1 MLSEAEGSRRR
12 ELQGKAY
19 TAGGGLT
26 DAEARELR
34 DLDAGHSAASA
45 SVPPAEERPEQA
57 AMPERPGGAASA
69 LPDEPDEPDEPDDPD
84 ALDAPVE
91 RNAPGEPHETSA
103 PPRRR
108 RLPAVLLSAAVA
120 LVLGLGVGWL
130 LFQRGDA
137 TPAMTAEQTEVMV
150 ELEKTKTFDAG
161 SVVFVGERYGV
172 SAWRATAQDGAQ
184 NCLALHVDDR
194 QQHNCMPP
202 PDGEETFPQPVNAS
216 IGSAD
221 GKWMYWAM
229 IAEDLSGREHV
240 LIQRHGMGVEGD
252 WTSEYTPDELI
263 YAQTL
268 VDRGVEPGSLYIVGY
283 DGQTPVFLSQF
294 DERCVYVVDRESMD
308 VAQACDA
315 SQGETLSLTVGD
327 TVYQVQ
333 ESGNRGP
340 VLTIL
345 RTAPSVVC
353 DVDSGYCASV
363 DDKTGEVGG

>member
-1 MLSEAEGSRRR
+1 MLSEAESSRRR

-19 TAGGGLT
+19 TAGGGLS
-26 DAEARELR
+26 DADARELR
-34 DLDAGHSAASA
+34 DLDARHSAASA
-45 SVPPAEERPEQA
+45 SVPPAEEHPEQA
-57 AMPERPGGAASA
+57 PMPEPPGGAASA
-69 LPDEPDEPDEPDDPD
+69 LPDEPHEPDAPAEPD
-84 ALDAPVE
+84 
-91 RNAPGEPHETSA
+91 EPHETSG

-130 LFQRGDA
+130 LFQRGEA
-137 TPAMTAEQTEVMV
+137 VPAMSAEQTKVMA
-150 ELEKTKTFDAG
+150 ELEKKSTFDAG

-172 SAWRATAQDGAQ
+172 SAWQATAQDGAQ
-184 NCLALHVDDR
+184 SCLVLHVDG
-194 QQHNCMPP
+194 QQQQNCMRP

-216 IGSAD
+216 IGSRD

-229 IAEDLSGREHV
+229 IAEDLSGRERV
-240 LIQRHGMGVEGD
+240 LIQRHSMGVEGD
-252 WTSEYTPDELI
+252 WTSEYTPDQLI
-263 YAQTL
+263 FAQTL

-294 DERCVYVVDRESMD
+294 DERCVYVVDRESME
-308 VAQACDA
+308 VAQACDG
-315 SQGETLSLTVGD
+315 SQGETLSLSVGD
-327 TVYQVQ
+327 TVYQVR